1 MKLFFIQISSIC
13 LIRKVT
19 NTIFYV
25 NFLQRFCFPS
35 GRFFLLPGRIRFRA
49 ETDAESD
56 SINNVFGM
64 RILIAVLIIKKSN

>member
-1 MKLFFIQISSIC
+1 ML
-13 LIRKVT
+13 T
-19 NTIFYV
+19 FYNV
-25 NFLQRFCFPS
+25 FVFLQVD
-35 GRFFLLPGRIRFRA
+35 FLLPGRIRFRT